1 MNKELYI
8 IFFQVFNDYSLKPGI
23 FCEEIIFQY
32 AHLREW
38 GSCNTYETYAT
49 LLTHFPS
56 TGSTLW
62 KSTHECSHN

>member
-1 MNKELYI
+1 ML
-8 IFFQVFNDYSLKPGI
+8 NDYSSKPGI

-49 LLTHFPS
+49 LFERIFPQQVQHC
-56 TGSTLW
+56 GSRRMSVAIIKL
-62 KSTHECSHN
+62 